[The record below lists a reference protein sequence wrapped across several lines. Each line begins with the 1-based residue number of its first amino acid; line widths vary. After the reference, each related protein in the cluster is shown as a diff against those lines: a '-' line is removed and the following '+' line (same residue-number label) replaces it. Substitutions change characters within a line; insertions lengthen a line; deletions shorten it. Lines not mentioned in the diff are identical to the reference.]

1 MAKKHSSMILP
12 CVEDNDLAKI
22 EDLTLRHKFALLL
35 GEVKGLRNQVNT
47 LREVR
52 TNPVLTLS
60 KPLAEIGYDESM
72 DLTLDEYDI
81 ELLADLLKT
90 SNSSNIGF
98 SDHGELIALKVIKR
112 DEVLSSPG
120 LKDVIEK
127 ILMLHTPPEAD

>member
-1 MAKKHSSMILP
+1 MILP